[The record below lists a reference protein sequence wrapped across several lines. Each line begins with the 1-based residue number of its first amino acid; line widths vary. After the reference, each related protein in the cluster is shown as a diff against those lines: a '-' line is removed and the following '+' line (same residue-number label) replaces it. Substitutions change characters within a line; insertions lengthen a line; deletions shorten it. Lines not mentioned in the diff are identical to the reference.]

1 MSKEEWELLD
11 TVSGSLQAELLK
23 GMLEAED
30 ISVILMQEGV
40 GHSVYALN
48 VGPLSE
54 VQILV
59 PADQLNRA
67 KQVLDEFYRGA
78 EMTQDESV
86 D

>member
-1 MSKEEWELLD
+1 MSEKEWELLE

-30 ISVILMQEGV
+30 ITVIMMQEGV

-59 PADQLNRA
+59 PANQLSQAR
-67 KQVLDEFYRGA
+67 QVLDEYYRGA
-78 EMTQDESV
+78 PTDQEEPVS
-86 D
+86 